1 MVVILEGAA
10 RSNAVSFFLP
20 LFQHNSEMLRLVA
33 YQQQTTF
40 LKTATISNMDR
51 PPNQNQLL
59 DGQVLESSEEQEQEG
74 GEQATARSLTG
85 RPPIILYLS
94 FDHGAFPPFQLLV
107 RRNIEF
113 FEALPIDVE
122 TSVQGRPRPILLGQ
136 VGLRCIF
143 CASLQ
148 PSIRRKLV
156 QNHNETEMAKL
167 DSTAGSHIL
176 LVVLLSGRGYMLS
189 SKVFWNLSSGAEHC
203 QYSLGNAVSYG
214 AI

>member
-1 MVVILEGAA
+1 
-10 RSNAVSFFLP
+10 
-20 LFQHNSEMLRLVA
+20 
-33 YQQQTTF
+33 
-40 LKTATISNMDR
+40 MDR

-156 QNHNETEMAKL
+156 HNQNETKTVKL
-167 DSTAGSHIL
+167 DSTVVSHIL
-176 LVVLLSGRGYMLS
+176 GGSSQRSGLHAILKSVLESIKRRRTLPIFIGKRSVLWCHLICDNSLHKRKRERRVIGQAS
-189 SKVFWNLSSGAEHC
+189 SFG
-203 QYSLGNAVSYG
+203 
-214 AI
+214 

>member
-1 MVVILEGAA
+1 
-10 RSNAVSFFLP
+10 
-20 LFQHNSEMLRLVA
+20 MLRLVA

-40 LKTATISNMDR
+40 LKTATLSNMDR

-167 DSTAGSHIL
+167 DSTAVSHIL